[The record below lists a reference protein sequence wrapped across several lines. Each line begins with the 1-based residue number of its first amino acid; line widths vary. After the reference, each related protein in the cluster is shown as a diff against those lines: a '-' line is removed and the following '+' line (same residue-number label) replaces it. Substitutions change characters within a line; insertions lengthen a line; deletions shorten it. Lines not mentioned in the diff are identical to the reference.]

1 MNKLWLIVAF
11 SFSFCLNFASAET
24 RFVFL
29 NIQQAQTF
37 LTERDSYTD
46 ILSPLDLSLYHST
59 KETLTLGQH
68 LEFLK
73 STPMEWSEQEK
84 ASLNQMIGTFNKVV
98 ADMDLNLSLPDEV
111 QLIKT
116 NGEDAFHSH
125 YTRRN
130 GIIFPAGT
138 NGEIAT
144 DLATFYHEMFHILSR
159 HNPKLGDE
167 LFKLIGFSP
176 VKRVSI
182 PASLEKIRTTNPDAF
197 FYDHAV
203 TVSARGTDHLVVPF
217 MYSAIKQEEIN
228 GPVDEA
234 LVYKLGLLDLSTL
247 QESTSV
253 LYKVSETNYKEVVK
267 ANSHYYIH
275 PEEILAEDFKL
286 LLLLNTPDIQVP
298 AVKYPAVL
306 NDLKEVLKRRPG
318 HP

>member
-1 MNKLWLIVAF
+1 MNKLWLVF
-11 SFSFCLNFASAET
+11 VCCLWLNSTFAET
-24 RFVFL
+24 RFIFL
-29 NIQQAQTF
+29 NVQQAKLF

-59 KETLTLGQH
+59 KETISIEDH
-68 LEFLK
+68 LDFLK
-73 STPMEWSEQEK
+73 STPQEWTEQEK
-84 ASLNQMIGTFNKVV
+84 ASLSQKIALFTKVV
-98 ADMDLNLSLPDEV
+98 TDLHLKLSLPSEV
-111 QLIKT
+111 LLIKT

-130 GIIFPAGT
+130 GIIFPAAA

-167 LFKLIGFSP
+167 LFALIGFSP
-176 VKRVSI
+176 VTRVEI
-182 PASLEKIRTTNPDAF
+182 PAVLEKIRTTNPDAF

-203 TVSARGTDHLVVPF
+203 TINARGANHVVVPF

-228 GPVDEA
+228 GPVDES
-234 LVYKLGLLDLSTL
+234 LVYKLGLLELSTL
-247 QESTSV
+247 NEEAPV
-253 LYKVSETNYKEVVK
+253 LYKVSETNYKEIVQ

-286 LLLLNTPDIQVP
+286 LLLQNTPDVQVP
-298 AVKYPAVL
+298 VVKYPAVL
-306 NDLKEVLKRRPG
+306 EQLKNHLREP
-318 HP
+318 

>member
-11 SFSFCLNFASAET
+11 CLSLNTAFSET
-24 RFVFL
+24 RFIFL
-29 NIQQAQTF
+29 NLQEAQTF

-59 KETLTLGQH
+59 KETITLTQH
-68 LEFLK
+68 LDFLK
-73 STPMEWSEQEK
+73 STPLEWSEQEK
-84 ASLNQMIGTFNKVV
+84 ASLNQKIETFNRVV
-98 ADMDLNLSLPDEV
+98 SNLHLNLSLPAEV
-111 QLIKT
+111 LLIKT

-138 NGEIAT
+138 DGEIAT
-144 DLATFYHEMFHILSR
+144 DLATFYHEMFHIMSR

-167 LFKLIGFSP
+167 LFSLIGFSP
-176 VKRVSI
+176 VKRVEI
-182 PASLEKIRTTNPDAF
+182 PAQLEKIRTTNPDAF

-203 TVSARGTDHLVVPF
+203 VVNARGADRLIVPF
-217 MYSAIKQEEIN
+217 MYSAIRQEEIN

-247 QESTSV
+247 SEAAPV

-286 LLLLNTPDIQVP
+286 LLLQNTPDIQVP

-306 NDLKEVLKRRPG
+306 ELLKQELQDHFLKP
-318 HP
+318 